1 MSIRLGQFGG
11 VGGQYAPNAPGGS
24 PNFQG
29 GTSGY
34 AGYGVNN
41 FSGDISMDD
50 LMGYYRKP
58 DILSFERPL
67 ESLLETFHDNLE
79 KDAEPYLLDFD
90 ERVKLNLRKKIRNK
104 EQHLKDLATEKVK
117 EPEAI
122 KEKLGLSE
130 SEIIRLMRSSLKPSS
145 FRLWRKR
152 VSGRKAKHKML
163 LRGKETKFSLNKT
176 RLNEDDDI
184 TVS

>member
-1 MSIRLGQFGG
+1 MSDTEQVQESTLSQHTLSE
-11 VGGQYAPNAPGGS
+11 A
-24 PNFQG
+24 
-29 GTSGY
+29 T
-34 AGYGVNN
+34 
-41 FSGDISMDD
+41 ISEAIALAWADD
-50 LMGYYRKP
+50 V
-58 DILSFERPL
+58 SF
-67 ESLLETFHDNLE
+67 
-79 KDAEPYLLDFD
+79 
-90 ERVKLNLRKKIRNK
+90 
-104 EQHLKDLATEKVK
+104 
-117 EPEAI
+117 EAI

>member
-1 MSIRLGQFGG
+1 MSDTEQVQDSTLSQHTLSD
-11 VGGQYAPNAPGGS
+11 A
-24 PNFQG
+24 
-29 GTSGY
+29 T
-34 AGYGVNN
+34 
-41 FSGDISMDD
+41 ISEAIALAWTDD
-50 LMGYYRKP
+50 V
-58 DILSFERPL
+58 SF
-67 ESLLETFHDNLE
+67 
-79 KDAEPYLLDFD
+79 
-90 ERVKLNLRKKIRNK
+90 
-104 EQHLKDLATEKVK
+104 
-117 EPEAI
+117 EAI

-130 SEIIRLMRSSLKPSS
+130 PEIIRLMRSSLKPSS